1 MHATCTDHWH
11 VACVLTHP
19 LQKPT
24 VRVRLSVHYRVH
36 SRQVLC
42 IGGSLIPF
50 GWSFLSIAKVPMT
63 WNSGDVWTCE
73 VRACVLQGQ
82 SSSDQVLGCTPGQ
95 QELPTNAMYT
105 MYNISW
111 HPFLCLTPSHTCMQ
125 VDLQA
130 GQRIE
135 YKYVILEEQVRLP
148 VSGGALHCT
157 CTLHPMPTALM
168 AL

>member
-1 MHATCTDHWH
+1 MHATCTDQL
-11 VACVLTHP
+11 ACRLCAHTPLAEAHCACQAQRALQGAQPAGAVHRGLPHP
-19 LQKPT
+19 LWLVVP
-24 VRVRLSVHYRVH
+24 VH
-36 SRQVLC
+36 RQGAHDMEQRRRMDMRGEGVC
-42 IGGSLIPF
+42 APGSEQQWL
-50 GWSFLSIAKVPMT
+50 
-63 WNSGDVWTCE
+63 
-73 VRACVLQGQ
+73 
-82 SSSDQVLGCTPGQ
+82 VLGCTPGQ

-148 VSGGALHCT
+148 ASGGALDCT
-157 CTLHPMPTALM
+157 CTSHPIHTALM